1 MNGEHRLSS
10 AKNHRICSTKQSN
23 NHPQRHSCA
32 RPSPS
37 LSFSCAHD
45 IDASVRW
52 REIWWGTVIIA
63 WLSTFNH
70 AMMTVPHHI
79 SQTSELAS
87 GVILRR
93 NRTLLSGYFIG
104 PKGYAEQRIK
114 KQEFGIAVQITKS
127 GREDQNNHTRL
138 TFARLST
145 NLELRSSVP
154 EAGDSSKSQPN

>member
-1 MNGEHRLSS
+1 MPLK
-10 AKNHRICSTKQSN
+10 AV
-23 NHPQRHSCA
+23 
-32 RPSPS
+32 PS
-37 LSFSCAHD
+37 L
-45 IDASVRW
+45 RK
-52 REIWWGTVIIA
+52 
-63 WLSTFNH
+63 STFNH

-87 GVILRR
+87 GVISRR

-114 KQEFGIAVQITKS
+114 KREFGIPVQITLS
-127 GREDQNNHTRL
+127 GRDDLNNHTRL

-154 EAGDSSKSQPN
+154 EAGDSTLSQPYYLSCICPPLICFDRRLQSDNPRFT